1 MTHVRTRDDGSPVIV
16 DTTSII
22 AMLYEAHCHDVVVT
36 SDLARYVPD
45 IDDEGYHLVN
55 CVCDDCDPDRWHDA

>member
-1 MTHVRTRDDGSPVIV
+1 MTHVRTRDDGSPVVV

-22 AMLYEAHCHDVVVT
+22 AMLYEAHRSDVAVT

-45 IDDEGYHLVN
+45 IDDEGHHLMH